1 MKKSLCFSTL
11 FICFGSLL
19 PAQDYKISFAGE
31 GAAMVVE
38 TVYVENQTQG
48 TSLTLNGSDV
58 LHLVAAIGIP
68 ATEASV
74 RGLSVSYSIEGSD
87 AFVSFFNPVPGPVT
101 LSLYDI
107 QGKSAIIRDFKLD
120 QGLHT
125 FAVNCPLSGIYTMIV
140 QVPGNILS
148 GKICA
153 TNMRRNASIRHVESP
168 RNNQLKSPSNLVQ
181 MQYNDG
187 EILMFLVKTEH
198 YSTISSM
205 IPTGS
210 TTLTTTFIE
219 ARDLN
224 SYDYTV
230 VKIGEQFWLSENLK
244 STFYNNGEGIPMVV
258 DNTDW
263 LGLTT
268 GACCYYEFVS
278 NNHLTYGMMYNWHA
292 IATDNICPPG
302 WHVPTENE
310 WLTLSD
316 YLGEM
321 SQAGGKMKEA
331 GLEHWSSP
339 NTGASNSSG
348 FTALPGGY
356 RDGTLNGGFY
366 NLGTF
371 AYFWA
376 STAINASNAY
386 VHILFHDEGSMY
398 RTTMNKNMAFSVRC
412 IKN

>member
-1 MKKSLCFSTL
+1 MKKTLCLSFL
-11 FICFGSLL
+11 LVFIICQL
-19 PAQDYKISFAGE
+19 PGQDYKISFAGE
-31 GAAMVVE
+31 GAATAVE
-38 TVYVENQTQG
+38 TVIVENLDQG
-48 TSLTLNGSDV
+48 TTITLTGNDV
-58 LHLVAAIGIP
+58 LHLVAAIGVP
-68 ATEASV
+68 GEESA
-74 RGLSVSYSIEGSD
+74 RGGLRFFTGRESGETY
-87 AFVSFFNPVPGPVT
+87 VSFFQPKAGRIT
-101 LSLYDI
+101 LCLSDL
-107 QGKSAIIRDFKLD
+107 QGKRLVLQELYLG

-125 FAVNCPLSGIYTMIV
+125 FALKCRL
-140 QVPGNILS
+140 PGLYVLNVKIPGTELN
-148 GKICA
+148 GKF
-153 TNMRRNASIRHVESP
+153 TSTGTGQLTEIRHTESGSVDY
-168 RNNQLKSPSNLVQ
+168 LKSNANLVQ

-187 EILMFLVKTEH
+187 EVLMFLVKTEH
-198 YSTISSM
+198 YSTISTM

-230 VKIGEQFWLSENLK
+230 VKIGEQFWLSENLR

-258 DNTDW
+258 ENADW
-263 LGLTT
+263 LGLTS
-268 GACCYYEFVS
+268 GACCYYDFAS
-278 NNHLTYGMMYNWHA
+278 NNHLTYGMMYNWYA

-310 WLTLSD
+310 WLQLSD

-331 GLEHWSSP
+331 GFEHWSSP
-339 NTGASNSSG
+339 NTDATNSSG

-371 AYFWA
+371 CYFWA
-376 STAINASNAY
+376 STAINTTNAY

-398 RTTMNKNMAFSVRC
+398 RTTQNKNSAYSVRC